1 MKKGRAI
8 ILAVTLALSFSA
20 LLTLTG
26 CGGREKDLED
36 RLNDLED
43 KLDAVTEAEPTE
55 PPEEKPTEPPEEKPA
70 EVPEEPAEAEPTDA
84 PEEPE
89 PTQAPEEEAP
99 ADDEIRPEIKEAIDS
114 YVEFFRE
121 YAEFMK
127 NYDSTDLSA
136 LSGYLS
142 FMQQYTET
150 MQKLDDME
158 NEDLTDAETYYFAQA
173 MLQIDQLLLEAVK

>member
-26 CGGREKDLED
+26 CGGSGKDLED
-36 RLNDLED
+36 RLNELED
-43 KLDAVTEAEPTE
+43 KLDAVTAEKPTEAPEEEPTE
-55 PPEEKPTEPPEEKPA
+55 PPEEEPTEPPEE
-70 EVPEEPAEAEPTDA
+70 EPA
-84 PEEPE
+84 EEPE

-127 NYDSTDLSA
+127 DYDSTDLSA
-136 LSGYLS
+136 LSSYLS

-150 MQKLDDME
+150 MQKLDDLE

>member
-8 ILAVTLALSFSA
+8 ILAVALALSFSA

-36 RLNDLED
+36 RLNELED

-55 PPEEKPTEPPEEKPA
+55 PPEEEPAEAPEEQ
-70 EVPEEPAEAEPTDA
+70 PEEPAAEEPTDA

-99 ADDEIRPEIKEAIDS
+99 ADDEIRPEIQEAIDS

>member
-55 PPEEKPTEPPEEKPA
+55 PPEEEPTEPAAEEPTEAPEEQP
-70 EVPEEPAEAEPTDA
+70 EEEPA
-84 PEEPE
+84 EEPE

-99 ADDEIRPEIKEAIDS
+99 ADDEIRPEIQEAIDS
-114 YVEFFRE
+114 YVEFFGE